1 MELLD
6 EDKLMLQFEDYILID
21 RGFADNTALAYTSD
35 IKLFFDYLK
44 SQNASLSE
52 FTEEDVR
59 GFVALKTKQK
69 AEITSITRYLASIGV
84 YIKFLKYEKIRSDNP
99 LEAISRPKIGMHIPR
114 VLSEQTVNAFL
125 TVPDLSTFKGMRD
138 KAMFELLYACGL
150 RVSELCNLK
159 FQDLHLSESYLLI
172 KGKGDKQRI
181 IPIAE
186 EAIKWLQHYVQLARP
201 LKDIRGE
208 SPFVFLSSKNNNGP
222 LPLTRIAFWY
232 RVKVYAKQIGLERAP
247 SPHTFRHAFATHLLN
262 HDADL
267 RVVQSLLGHAS
278 LSTTQIYTHV
288 ALARMH
294 EVYDR
299 AHPRA

>member
-1 MELLD
+1 MSLTEEDSLLLNYEDYLLLD
-6 EDKLMLQFEDYILID
+6 
-21 RGFADNTALAYTSD
+21 RGLADNTGLAYTSD
-35 IKLFFDYLK
+35 LRMFFDFLRK
-44 SQNASLSE
+44 NECSLTK
-52 FTEEDVR
+52 FTTEDVR
-59 GFVALKTKQK
+59 GFLELKTQDNFEP
-69 AEITSITRYLASIGV
+69 ASIQRYITSLSSFA
-84 YIKFLKYEKIRSDNP
+84 KFLKYERLRSDNP
-99 LEAISRPKIGMHIPR
+99 LEAIDRPKMPQHIPR
-114 VLSEQTVNAFL
+114 VMSEQTVMKFL
-125 TVPDLSTFKGMRD
+125 MAPDLSNFVGMRD

-159 FQDLHLSESYLLI
+159 FADLHLTESYIMI
-172 KGKGDKQRI
+172 KGKGDKMRM
-181 IPIAE
+181 IPVAE
-186 EAIKWLQHYVQLARP
+186 DAIVWINRYLKLARMI
-201 LKDIRGE
+201 KDPQGS
-208 SPFVFLSSKNNNGP
+208 SPYVFLSSKQSNGP
-222 LPLTRIAFWY
+222 MPMTRIAFWY
-232 RVKVYAKQIGLERAP
+232 RVKCYAKQIGLEKEP

>member
-1 MELLD
+1 MSLSEEDRLL
-6 EDKLMLQFEDYILID
+6 LQYEDYLLID
-21 RGFADNTALAYTSD
+21 RGLADNTGLAYTSD
-35 IKLFFDYLK
+35 LRMFFDYVLK
-44 SQNASLSE
+44 QENSLTHFSAD
-52 FTEEDVR
+52 DVR
-59 GFVALKTKQK
+59 GFLELKTQENTEPSSI
-69 AEITSITRYLASIGV
+69 ARYMTSLSSFC
-84 YIKFLKYEKIRSDNP
+84 KFLKYEHLREDNP
-99 LEAISRPKIGMHIPR
+99 LDSVDRPKMPQYIPR
-114 VLSEQTVNAFL
+114 VMSEQTVMSFL
-125 TVPDLSTFKGMRD
+125 MAPELNNFVGLRD

-159 FQDLHLSESYLLI
+159 FADMHLTESYLMI
-172 KGKGDKQRI
+172 QGKGDKMRM

-186 EAIKWLQHYVQLARP
+186 DAITWINRYLRLARFI
-201 LKDIRGE
+201 KDPRGE
-208 SPFVFLSSKNNNGP
+208 SPFVFLSSKGNNGP
-222 LPLTRIAFWY
+222 KPMTRIAFWY
-232 RVKVYAKQIGLERAP
+232 RVKVYARQLGLEKEP

-262 HDADL
+262 HNADL